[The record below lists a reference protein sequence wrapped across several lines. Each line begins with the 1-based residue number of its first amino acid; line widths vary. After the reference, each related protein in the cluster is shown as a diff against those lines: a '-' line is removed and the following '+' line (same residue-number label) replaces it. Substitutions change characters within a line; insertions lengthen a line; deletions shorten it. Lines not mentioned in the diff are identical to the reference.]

1 MKLKTKR
8 DSKTYTVIRGINIWI
23 SALTLVLL
31 CVACFPD
38 DSNAAKLIGARCHH
52 HPETRST
59 RVVFEVEGQ
68 IGSHRLHS
76 PAGNQIEVRL
86 YNTVIVPDFDLDV
99 DASDPILKGVVV
111 KTGPDQSTI
120 LNLTL
125 HQDIRRYKLFPLSN
139 PNRIVIDL
147 FGVADPSIEPQ
158 LSPPKASN
166 RTAREQN
173 STLSPIKQEEINE
186 SSVNPEETS
195 SQPAFQNR
203 EAQSGEPI
211 LNIQELLDQ
220 DELVLGFRSEPEDI
234 SAPPSIVWWILLGTN
249 FLLLLGLVALGII
262 AFRGQRTLRRMTNQE
277 LGFPSQPIE
286 EEPVQEDL
294 VAKDA
299 KRENDDNED
308 FEEILE
314 NTISQELDT
323 LDQSPS
329 FKRAFIDHSHANQ
342 EEELKQVR
350 QELDSE
356 DTGTTDAEGARCD
369 DQGVKNKITE
379 LLGDDEIL
387 FGDVIG
393 PELEE
398 DERLEAQNQRLSRKI
413 ETARRLI
420 DEGKSHTQIV
430 RELKTTREEI
440 ALMLAIEKRS

>member
-1 MKLKTKR
+1 MP
-8 DSKTYTVIRGINIWI
+8 N
-23 SALTLVLL
+23 LL
-31 CVACFPD
+31 
-38 DSNAAKLIGARCHH
+38 
-52 HPETRST
+52 
-59 RVVFEVEGQ
+59 
-68 IGSHRLHS
+68 
-76 PAGNQIEVRL
+76 
-86 YNTVIVPDFDLDV
+86 
-99 DASDPILKGVVV
+99 
-111 KTGPDQSTI
+111 
-120 LNLTL
+120 
-125 HQDIRRYKLFPLSN
+125 
-139 PNRIVIDL
+139 
-147 FGVADPSIEPQ
+147 
-158 LSPPKASN
+158 
-166 RTAREQN
+166 
-173 STLSPIKQEEINE
+173 
-186 SSVNPEETS
+186 
-195 SQPAFQNR
+195 
-203 EAQSGEPI
+203 
-211 LNIQELLDQ
+211 
-220 DELVLGFRSEPEDI
+220 
-234 SAPPSIVWWILLGTN
+234 
-249 FLLLLGLVALGII
+249 
-262 AFRGQRTLRRMTNQE
+262 
-277 LGFPSQPIE
+277 E

-299 KRENDDNED
+299 KRENNDNED

-430 RELKTTREEI
+430 RELKATREEI

>member
-76 PAGNQIEVRL
+76 PEGNQIEVRL

-220 DELVLGFRSEPEDI
+220 DELLTLFHP
-234 SAPPSIVWWILLGTN
+234 ILL
-249 FLLLLGLVALGII
+249 LY
-262 AFRGQRTLRRMTNQE
+262 
-277 LGFPSQPIE
+277 
-286 EEPVQEDL
+286 
-294 VAKDA
+294 
-299 KRENDDNED
+299 
-308 FEEILE
+308 
-314 NTISQELDT
+314 
-323 LDQSPS
+323 
-329 FKRAFIDHSHANQ
+329 
-342 EEELKQVR
+342 
-350 QELDSE
+350 
-356 DTGTTDAEGARCD
+356 
-369 DQGVKNKITE
+369 
-379 LLGDDEIL
+379 
-387 FGDVIG
+387 
-393 PELEE
+393 
-398 DERLEAQNQRLSRKI
+398 
-413 ETARRLI
+413 
-420 DEGKSHTQIV
+420 
-430 RELKTTREEI
+430 
-440 ALMLAIEKRS
+440 